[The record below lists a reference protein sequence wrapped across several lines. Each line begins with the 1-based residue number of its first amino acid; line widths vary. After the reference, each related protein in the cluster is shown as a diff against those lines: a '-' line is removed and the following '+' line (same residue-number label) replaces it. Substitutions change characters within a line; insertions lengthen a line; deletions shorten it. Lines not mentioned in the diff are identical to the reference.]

1 MDQMLASD
9 PALTASLVT
18 ILARRLS
25 LRLRVVSARLSEK
38 K

>member
-1 MDQMLASD
+1 MGRPTTRQSSELY
-9 PALTASLVT
+9 LLG
-18 ILARRLS
+18 RRQ